1 MWRHFNLWVNETSI
15 EGLLVL
21 NHDKH
26 HDIRGSFERTY
37 CKDEFL
43 RLGLTTDFA
52 QTSLSFNKTINTLR
66 GLHYQQNPHQEVK
79 LVKCLNGIIYDVV
92 VDLRENSP
100 TYHFWHSEILNSE
113 DGKSILVPEGCAH
126 GFLTLKENTTIL
138 YQISAFYNHSSA
150 TGVRWNDPKLSIVW
164 PKIPDVISE
173 RDNNF
178 PLIT

>member
-1 MWRHFNLWVNETSI
+1 MRVDKTPI

-21 NHDKH
+21 H
-26 HDIRGSFERTY
+26 HDIHHDDRGVFERTY

-43 RLGLTTDFA
+43 RLGLSVEFA
-52 QTSLSFNKTINTLR
+52 QTSLSFNKKINTLR

-79 LVKCLNGIIYDVV
+79 LVKCIYGVIYDVV

-100 TYHFWHSEILNSE
+100 TYCFWHSEILSFE
-113 DGKSILVPEGCAH
+113 DGKSILVPVGCAH

-150 TGVRWNDPKLSIVW
+150 TGVRWNDPKLSIHW
-164 PKIPDVISE
+164 PAIPDVISE
-173 RDNNF
+173 KDNNF